1 MTKSLVGRLA
11 ALYGQL
17 PQVVAVALGGSSA
30 GGTADAASD
39 IDLYVYTNAEI
50 PISARQTI
58 VARLGG
64 ASRADFDQHYWGP
77 SDQWLDAATGQEI
90 DAVYFDAGWL
100 ASQLGRVLDEHTP
113 SLGYTTAF
121 WHTVRQSRP
130 LYDPTGWLATQ
141 QRRAAVAYPEPLRQ
155 AIVAY
160 NQPVLRGILTSYAA
174 QIEKAVARDDLVS
187 VNHRL
192 AALLASY
199 FDILFAVNRVPHPG
213 EKRLLARAAAL
224 CPTLPA
230 GMATDVTA
238 ALTAA
243 GAAPGELP
251 GHLDRLLDRLDEWLN
266 VARFSGIVPH
276 PGDSGESPYAPT
288 VL

>member
-1 MTKSLVGRLA
+1 MKESLVGRLA
-11 ALYGQL
+11 ALFGEL
-17 PQVVAVALGGSSA
+17 PQVVAVALGGSA
-30 GGTADAASD
+30 ATGAADAASD
-39 IDLYVYTNAEI
+39 IDLYVYTSAEI
-50 PISARQTI
+50 PISARRNI

-64 ASRADFDQHYWGP
+64 ATRADFDQNYWGP
-77 SDQWLDAATGQEI
+77 SDQWLNAASGQEI

-100 ASQLGRVLDEHTP
+100 AAQLGRVLDEHTP

-130 LYDPTGWLATQ
+130 LHDPTGWLADQ
-141 QRRAAVAYPEPLRQ
+141 QRRAAVAYPEPLRR

-224 CPTLPA
+224 CPSLPTN
-230 GMATDVTA
+230 MAADVTA
-238 ALTAA
+238 CLTAA
-243 GAAPGELP
+243 GAAPGELL
-251 GHLDRLLDRLDEWLN
+251 GHLDRLLDRLDEWLA
-266 VARFSGIVPH
+266 VARFS
-276 PGDSGESPYAPT
+276 
-288 VL
+288 